1 MTFSFSAFCS
11 NFWKNNDASSVE
23 VGNQQK
29 YGTLLGVYIPCML
42 MLFGVIIFLRLG
54 WIVGIA
60 GLSTTLIIITLASL
74 IAFIT
79 VLSISAIATNIEVKA
94 GGVYYILS
102 RSLGLEAGAAI
113 GLPLFFRQSLT
124 ISFCVIGFAESLK
137 DLIPSW
143 DITYI
148 GVTTL
153 AVIGLLAYTSTR
165 GAMKVQVG
173 IFIMIIAALVSLFTG
188 QQIAPMEATSYVPD
202 PLNNLSFWAIFAI
215 FFPAMTGVESSIS
228 LSGDL
233 RNPSKSLPPGTILSI
248 LSGWFIYVTIAVFLA
263 YRVPADRL
271 ASDPLIMQD
280 IASIPALIVVGI
292 WGATLS
298 SALGGMLA
306 APRTLKAIADDGIA
320 PKIFSKTFGPMEE
333 PQIATLGTFVIA
345 LGGVYFGSVN
355 MIAPLLTMITLICYG
370 VVNLSAGI
378 ETLMA
383 NPSWRPRMRIHWM
396 VSIGGA
402 FLCLSAMLMISAG
415 YALISI
421 VLVSLIYLLIRRNEF
436 NASWLDIQQGILLFI
451 ARTTGYRLATGTS
464 MAKSWR
470 PHFLVFTEFTEQNAI
485 PLLKFC
491 EAISQSKGF
500 LTMAS
505 FVPSGTLTFEKQCAL
520 ETEIAGKFRAHNI
533 QTFVKINETEKTMD
547 GMQHMI
553 RYCGLGPLV
562 PNTILFGGI
571 KKENKSSDFVKVV
584 QTAFSMHYS
593 VVIMDDD
600 KKKFDL
606 NKLVHVWWDD
616 LNLDNSNMMLVLAY
630 MMQSNQSKKA
640 RRICVNTFV
649 ADEYQR
655 SIKLQQFQKFSIE
668 KRLPID
674 IQVYVGSDNRE
685 ERLNMI
691 KEFSKEAEIVFI
703 SLDPPPKQ
711 GEPVENYVSYL
722 QMISRNTESL
732 NSPVLVLSSEHAPL
746 EVLLQ

>member
-1 MTFSFSAFCS
+1 MAYSFSKIFKTNETIPLS
-11 NFWKNNDASSVE
+11 E
-23 VGNQQK
+23 VDQRK
-29 YGTLLGVYIPCML
+29 FGTLLGVYIPCML

-60 GLSTTLIIITLASL
+60 GLSTTLIIITIASL

-148 GVTTL
+148 GIVTL
-153 AVIGLLAYTSTR
+153 AIIGIFASASVR
-165 GAMKVQVG
+165 GAMKVQVA
-173 IFIMIIAALVSLFTG
+173 IFIAILAAIISLFTG
-188 QQIAPMEATSYVPD
+188 SEIAPMQDVSYVPTSTI
-202 PLNNLSFWAIFAI
+202 PLSFWAIFAI

-248 LSGWFIYVTIAVFLA
+248 LSGWFIYVAIAVFLA

-271 ASDPLIMQD
+271 VADPLIMQD

-320 PKIFSKTFGPMEE
+320 PKIFGKTFCAMEE
-333 PQIATLGTFVIA
+333 PRIATLGTFLIA
-345 LGGVYFGSVN
+345 LLGVYYGSVN
-355 MIAPLLTMITLICYG
+355 LLAPLLTMISLICYG
-370 VVNLSAGI
+370 VLNLSAGL
-378 ETLMA
+378 ETLIA
-383 NPSWRPRMRIHWM
+383 NPSWRPRMRIHWI
-396 VSIGGA
+396 VSISGA
-402 FLCLSAMLMISAG
+402 ILCLIAMLMIAPG
-415 YALISI
+415 YALISMF
-421 VLVSLIYLLIRRNEF
+421 LVTAIYFAIRRKKF
-436 NASWLDIQQGILLFI
+436 KASWLDIQQGVLHFI
-451 ARTTGYRLATGTS
+451 ARTTSYRLAYGSS

-470 PHFLVFTEFTEQNAI
+470 PHFLVFTEFSDKNAI
-485 PLLKFC
+485 PLLKFS

-505 FVPSGTLTFEKQCAL
+505 FLPLGTLTFEKQSEL
-520 ETEIAGKFRAHNI
+520 EKEIVNKFRSLNI
-533 QTFVKINETEKTMD
+533 QTFAKVNEAETIMS
-547 GMQHMI
+547 GMQQMI
-553 RYCGLGPLV
+553 KYCGIGPLV

-571 KKENKSSDFVKVV
+571 KKENKSAEFVKVV
-584 QTAFSMHYS
+584 QTAYSMQYS
-593 VVIMDDD
+593 VVMMDND
-600 KKKFDL
+600 KDSLQLRGGFKV
-606 NKLVHVWWDD
+606 VHIWWDD
-616 LNLDNSNMMLVLAY
+616 AHIDNSNMMLVLAY
-630 MMQSNQSKKA
+630 MLQSNASRKKT
-640 RRICVNTFV
+640 RICVNAFV
-649 ADEYQR
+649 VDEFQR
-655 SIKLQQFQKFSIE
+655 TIKIQQFQKFSVE

-674 IQVYVGSDNRE
+674 IQVFVCPENRE

-691 KEFSKEAEIVFI
+691 KEFSKDTEIVFI
-703 SLDPPPKQ
+703 SLESPPKQ
-711 GEPVENYVSYL
+711 GEPVDNYVSYL
-722 QMISRNTESL
+722 QMVSSCTESL

-746 EVLLQ
+746 EVLLK